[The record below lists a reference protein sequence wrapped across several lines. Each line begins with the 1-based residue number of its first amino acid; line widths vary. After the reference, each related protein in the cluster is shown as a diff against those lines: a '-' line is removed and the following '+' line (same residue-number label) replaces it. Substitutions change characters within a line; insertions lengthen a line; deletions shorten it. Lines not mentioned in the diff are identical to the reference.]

1 MAMGEIAVCK
11 GGFEMLPGFTAD
23 RVLDHRASAY
33 TGVSR
38 LVASPA
44 GTVHPQRISS
54 PYGPIGLPGQNACE
68 VCWHMCMSFG
78 GGGYDRCAQTCGG
91 ACSASGALGML
102 RSA

>member
-1 MAMGEIAVCK
+1 MALGEIAVCK

-23 RVLDHRASAY
+23 RVLDHRAGAY

-38 LVASPA
+38 PVASPA
-44 GTVHPQRISS
+44 GTVHPQRINS

-102 RSA
+102 RIA

>member
-1 MAMGEIAVCK
+1 
-11 GGFEMLPGFTAD
+11 MLPGFTAD

-33 TGVSR
+33 FGAFRAVTSAAGVVR
-38 LVASPA
+38 
-44 GTVHPQRISS
+44 PQRIPS

-78 GGGYDRCAQTCGG
+78 GGRYDQCAQTCGG
-91 ACSASGALGML
+91 ACSSSGALGML